1 MVDKQVNDLAEQFQK
16 ELLQMQKVTQN
27 EFNKLKTSIDEQLD
41 GIKKALIIVQEENEK
56 SILKMLQ
63 EFNNMRSTLI
73 LDINSR
79 VEIVREDI
87 DKRMASQA
95 VENFFNG
102 NQKTLKPE
110 KGLTP

>member
-1 MVDKQVNDLAEQFQK
+1 
-16 ELLQMQKVTQN
+16 
-27 EFNKLKTSIDEQLD
+27 
-41 GIKKALIIVQEENEK
+41 
-56 SILKMLQ
+56 MLQ